1 MPSAQHELVVQM
13 LAAQPR
19 NPDATVAEMRAG
31 ITQLAQL
38 FPLAADVRAER
49 VDAGGVPAEWVSV
62 PQSRDDRVMLYLHGG
77 GYVLGSPASHRELA
91 SRIARA
97 TQARLLVLDYR
108 LAPEHPFPAAA
119 DDALASYRWLLATG
133 VPATQ
138 IVIAGDSAGGGLAL
152 STLTAVRDAGQPLP
166 VAGVCLSP
174 WVELEITDAAIKANA
189 VYDPMVDADGL
200 EKMGRLYAAGNL
212 RHPRAAPLYA
222 DYNGLPPLLILVGT
236 RELLLQDA
244 RRVAAKA
251 RAAGVDV
258 KLEEWEGL
266 IHVWPLFGPEMPE
279 GQQAVARIGEFV
291 RQWFGQT
298 MA

>member
-19 NPDATVAEMRAG
+19 NPDATVAELRAG
-31 ITQLAQL
+31 IAQLAQL

-62 PQSRDDRVMLYLHGG
+62 PQSRDDRVVLYLHGG

-133 VPATQ
+133 MPAAQ

-152 STLTAVRDAGQPLP
+152 STLTAVRDAELPLP
-166 VAGVCLSP
+166 AAGVCLSP
-174 WVELEITDAAIKANA
+174 WVELEITDTAVQANA
-189 VYDPMVDADGL
+189 VDDPMIDADGL
-200 EKMGRLYAAGNL
+200 EKMGRFYAAGNL

-222 DYNGLPPLLILVGT
+222 DYHGLPPLLILVGT

-258 KLEEWEGL
+258 KLEEWDGL

-291 RQWFGQT
+291 RQWFGQ
-298 MA
+298 ALE